1 MVTGFRKPIW
11 LVMTC
16 AAFVAQVVPQP
27 WSGDC
32 DRGCCSAE
40 ELSCCTGTLASPVPV
55 NQAAPAEVDAD
66 CPLCAP
72 PMAGGLSSADESP
85 CHCQLDTRQEQP
97 LSAHGASSTH
107 RDELSAWVAVDA
119 ASLEALHEFGVSRSY
134 AAASLSIPIR
144 PVRILYGVW
153 RN

>member
-1 MVTGFRKPIW
+1 MVTGFQKPIW

-32 DRGCCSAE
+32 DRGCCAAE
-40 ELSCCTGTLASPVPV
+40 ELTCCMVTF
-55 NQAAPAEVDAD
+55 AAPFPAGQDGPAEAD
-66 CPLCAP
+66 TGCPLCAAAE
-72 PMAGGLSSADESP
+72 AGGLSCADDSP

-97 LSAHGASSTH
+97 LSAHGASSPH

-119 ASLEALHEFGVSRSY
+119 TSLEALQELGVSRSY

-153 RN
+153 RT

>member
-1 MVTGFRKPIW
+1 VVTGFQKPIW

-32 DRGCCSAE
+32 DRGCCAAE
-40 ELSCCTGTLASPVPV
+40 ELTCCTVTLAAPFPAG
-55 NQAAPAEVDAD
+55 QDGPAEAD
-66 CPLCAP
+66 TGCPLCAAAE
-72 PMAGGLSSADESP
+72 AGGLSCADDSP

-97 LSAHGASSTH
+97 LSAHGASSPH
-107 RDELSAWVAVDA
+107 RDELSAWVAADA
-119 ASLEALHEFGVSRSY
+119 TSLEALHELGVSRSY

-153 RN
+153 RT